1 MTAIRGVLLDI
12 QGVLYDQAG
21 VMPGAREA
29 IATLAAQG
37 LTIRYLTNT
46 TIMPR
51 LAVAEHLSGLGFAVD
66 PAHILSP
73 AAAAVGEM
81 HRASHRRV
89 HLAADPALAQ
99 DLHGFLLV
107 DARPDAV
114 VLGDLGTG
122 FTYDRL
128 DDIFR
133 LLNGEGGHPPAR
145 LIALHKNRYSRG
157 AKGLCLDLGP
167 FVAALEYAAGTAALV
182 VGKPAAAFF
191 AEGLRQLGC
200 RAEEVVMVGDDL
212 DADIAGA
219 QAAGIRAV
227 QVETGKFRPE
237 DRARQ
242 DVRPDARI
250 PSIAGL
256 PDLVG
261 RWAIGG

>member
-1 MTAIRGVLLDI
+1 MAVRGLLLDI
-12 QGVLYDQAG
+12 QGVLYDQNG
-21 VMPGAREA
+21 VLPGAREA
-29 IATLAAQG
+29 TDALAAQG
-37 LTIRYLTNT
+37 VTIRCLTNT
-46 TIMPR
+46 TTAPR
-51 LAVAEHLSGLGFAVD
+51 LAVAESLSSLGLAVD

-81 HRASHRRV
+81 QRAGHRRV

-114 VLGDLGTG
+114 VLGDLGPG
-122 FTYDRL
+122 FTYERL

-133 LLNGEGGHPPAR
+133 LLIGEGGHPPAR

-167 FVAALEYAAGTAALV
+167 FVVALEYAAGIEALV

-191 AEGLRQLGC
+191 AEGLRLLGC
-200 RAEEVVMVGDDL
+200 RPEEAVMVGDDL

-237 DRARQ
+237 DRTRQ

-256 PDLVG
+256 PDLL
-261 RWAIGG
+261 RQWAAGG